1 MTRKKKQ
8 ANTWNNRS
16 WIVLGLMLCVLTV
29 FLGKAAWLQLD
40 PTDQLRK
47 EAADRHVRH
56 ITTASRRGMILDRR
70 GEPLAVSTPLD
81 SVVMDTP
88 VLAAYL
94 AKNEQKV
101 PTLASALGLD
111 PTALKKVVVSNIKDR
126 HVLLRKQLEPSNA
139 KVVFDLKIH
148 GIYRERQYRR
158 FYPEA
163 WAAASVI
170 GMTDIKDSGVEGLE
184 AQYNDHLT
192 GHDGQR
198 RVYTDRDN
206 KVLEYTYAGTNRY
219 ARNGDDLTITLDRR
233 IQSLAYDA
241 LAHQVAQH
249 DAKGGAAVVV
259 DVRTGEVLAIVNEPT
274 SNPNTRSGPVPR
286 NRVFTDAYEP
296 GSVMKPFAV
305 LGALQAG
312 LISANTVFD
321 TSPGV
326 VRVGKYTVKDH
337 HDYGELTA
345 AGVIAKSSNVGVN
358 EIALKM
364 TAEQQIAI
372 VRNFGFFQDSGLG
385 FPGEKQGSFEAHRW
399 GDVQRSALSR
409 GYGISATLIQLARA
423 YATIANDGVRIPL
436 TLVQRTAPVAGKR
449 VVDSDVA
456 STMTAMLELVVTD
469 GTGKGAAT
477 SMYRVAGKTGTVHKN
492 VAGKYKEGVYQSAFA
507 GFAPASNP
515 RLAMVVLIDEPSAG
529 DYYGGLVAGPVFSR
543 VMSASLRI
551 LNVAPDKLV
560 DKSSGLLAKLEAQ
573 Q

>member
-1 MTRKKKQ
+1 
-8 ANTWNNRS
+8 
-16 WIVLGLMLCVLTV
+16 MLTVLTG
-29 FLGKAAWLQLD
+29 FLGKAVWLQLD
-40 PTDQLRK
+40 PEDKLRK

-56 ITTASRRGMILDRR
+56 ITTPSLRGMILDRR

-81 SVVMDTP
+81 SIVMDTP
-88 VLAAYL
+88 VVAAYL
-94 AKNEQKV
+94 GKNEGRLIPLAQALEIA
-101 PTLASALGLD
+101 PTS
-111 PTALKKVVVSNIKDR
+111 LKKVIVSNIKDR
-126 HVLLRKQLEPSNA
+126 HVLLKKQLEPSHA
-139 KVVFDLKIH
+139 KVALDLKIE
-148 GIYRERQYRR
+148 GIYSERQYRR

-170 GMTDIKDSGVEGLE
+170 GMTDIKDKGVEGLE

-192 GHDGQR
+192 GYDGQR

-206 KVLEYTYAGTNRY
+206 NVVEYAGINRHV
-219 ARNGDDLTITLDRR
+219 RNGDDLTITLDRR
-233 IQSLAYDA
+233 IQSIAYDA
-241 LAHQVAQH
+241 LAKQVAAH

-274 SNPNTRSGPVPR
+274 SNPNSRSGPVPR
-286 NRVFTDAYEP
+286 NRAFTDAYEP

-305 LGALQAG
+305 IGAMQAG
-312 LISANTVFD
+312 LVSANTVIN

-326 VRVGKYTVKDH
+326 VRVGKYSVKDH
-337 HDYGELTA
+337 HDYGELTT

-358 EIALKM
+358 YIALKM
-364 TAEQQIAI
+364 TAEQQIAT

-409 GYGISATLIQLARA
+409 GYGVSATLIQLARA
-423 YATIANDGVRIPL
+423 YATLANDGVRVPL
-436 TLVQRTAPVAGKR
+436 TLVQRTTPVSGTR
-449 VVDSDVA
+449 VVDSEVA
-456 STMTAMLELVVTD
+456 RTMTAMLELVVTD

-477 SMYRVAGKTGTVHKN
+477 PMYRVAGKTGTVLKN
-492 VAGKYKEGVYQSAFA
+492 VGGKYKDGVYQSAFA
-507 GFAPASNP
+507 GFAPATNP
-515 RLAMVVLIDEPSAG
+515 RLAMVVLIDEPGAG

-543 VMSASLRI
+543 VMGASLRI

-560 DKSSGLLAKLEAQ
+560 DKSGGLLAKVEAQ